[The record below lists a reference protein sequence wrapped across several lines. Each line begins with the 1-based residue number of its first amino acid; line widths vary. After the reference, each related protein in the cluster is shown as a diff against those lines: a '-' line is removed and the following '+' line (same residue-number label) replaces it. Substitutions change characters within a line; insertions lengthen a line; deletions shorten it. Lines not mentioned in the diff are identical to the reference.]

1 MFAPLSEAEPQ
12 LQTLIDLITING
24 YVIERS
30 HLPSDLS
37 DHEILDLETKI
48 GAIRLGKSAKS
59 TTLQPI
65 RGSLRTAYE
74 PVARI
79 HMLWYATPT
88 NDNLQ
93 TH

>member
-30 HLPSDLS
+30 HLPSGLS

-48 GAIRLGKSAKS
+48 GAIRLATGTKSATS
-59 TTLQPI
+59 QPI
-65 RGSLRTAYE
+65 RGSFRTAYE
-74 PVARI
+74 PIARI
-79 HMLWYATPT
+79 HMLWYAVPT
-88 NDNLQ
+88 S
-93 TH
+93 